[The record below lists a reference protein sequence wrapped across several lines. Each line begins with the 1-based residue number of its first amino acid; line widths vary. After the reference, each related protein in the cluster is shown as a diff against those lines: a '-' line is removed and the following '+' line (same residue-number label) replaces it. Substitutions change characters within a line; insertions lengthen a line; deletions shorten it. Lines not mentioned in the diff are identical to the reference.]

1 MKVGFQGHNGAY
13 SELALREYFGQNVEA
28 IGFDFSEEVLENLL
42 SNKLDIGFFPIE
54 NSIVG
59 NVAVNLDLLN
69 HKETYI
75 IGESYLNI
83 NHCLLVKPG
92 VELKDIKFVHSHP
105 IALAQCRTFLHT
117 HNMEPISAFDT
128 AGSAKKL
135 SRLDNP
141 SHAVIASSLCAQY
154 YDLEILAKNIQTVEN
169 NITRFVAFVKKD
181 KIPKD
186 IKKEKTSLCF
196 STNHTPGA
204 LLSCIQKFSDHNI
217 NLTKIESRP
226 IPTDPFHYHFYVD
239 FIGSSEDEN
248 IIQCLKEMEANVDY
262 DNLLGS
268 YPMAK
273 KPQA

>member
-1 MKVGFQGHNGAY
+1 MKIGFQGHNGAY
-13 SELALREYFGQNVEA
+13 SELALREYFEQDVTA

-42 SNKLDIGFFPIE
+42 SENLDIGFFPIE

-69 HKETYI
+69 NKETYI

-92 VELKDIKFVHSHP
+92 IKLKDIRFVHSHP
-105 IALAQCRTFLHT
+105 IALAQCRAFLQKHEI
-117 HNMEPISAFDT
+117 EPVSAFDT

-135 SRLDNP
+135 AHLDNP
-141 SHAVIASSLCAQY
+141 SHAVIASALCAQY
-154 YDLEILAKNIQTVEN
+154 YNLEICAENIQTVQN
-169 NITRFVAFVKKD
+169 NITRFVAFVKKGQV
-181 KIPKD
+181 PKN

-204 LLSCIQKFSDHNI
+204 LLRCIQKFSDHNI

-248 IIQCLKEMEANVDY
+248 ILQCLKEMHNNVEY
-262 DNLLGS
+262 NHILGS
-268 YPMAK
+268 YPIGK
-273 KPQA
+273 KP